1 MEIRSISGFVL
12 LIVTFSFRGEDLQGG
27 VEGGGG
33 NFHSYPLEAVA
44 CMITSIM
51 YFYSS
56 FHKIC
61 ESVTDTC
68 KSVDREISVL
78 MY

>member
-12 LIVTFSFRGEDLQGG
+12 LVVTFSFRGEDLQGG
-27 VEGGGG
+27 VGGGD
-33 NFHSYPLEAVA
+33 FYSYPLEAVA
-44 CMITSIM
+44 CMITSKM

>member
-12 LIVTFSFRGEDLQGG
+12 LVVTFSFRGEDLQGG
-27 VEGGGG
+27 GGGG
-33 NFHSYPLEAVA
+33 DFYSYPLEAVA
-44 CMITSIM
+44 CMITSKM